1 MSRAPYMPQIRRLF
15 VDVETLQVLE
25 QYLGD
30 RPQSDKRAAD
40 LHDRIVTLLDAQ
52 GLLKGDA
59 G

>member
-1 MSRAPYMPQIRRLF
+1 MTPPRHI
-15 VDVETLQVLE
+15 VVEVAVLEALE

-40 LHDRIVTLLDAQ
+40 LHERIVILLDAQ

>member
-1 MSRAPYMPQIRRLF
+1 MTRDPYMPQIRRLF
-15 VDVETLQVLE
+15 VDVNTLRVLE
-25 QYLGD
+25 SYLGD

-40 LHDRIVTLLDAQ
+40 LHERIVVLLDAQ